1 MRKDSTEPLLF
12 PKIRLRNYLI
22 PPIASRELRNIVVS
36 LGAAIDHIPV
46 TRAVV
51 IKTTN
56 TQPGTSA
63 RLFPVKCLL
72 KKFEICKIKL
82 IYGTNIQKSIKI
94 SLVEC
99 NTTYIELRDKEGL
112 YFPAE
117 NIGHIF
123 RIMLSYLN
131 HLFLIKHFQKVLS

>member
-1 MRKDSTEPLLF
+1 MIRKTKTCGIKVRKDSTEPLLF

-82 IYGTNIQKSIKI
+82 IYFLFINLFSQ
-94 SLVEC
+94 V
-99 NTTYIELRDKEGL
+99 
-112 YFPAE
+112 
-117 NIGHIF
+117 IF
-123 RIMLSYLN
+123 YTL
-131 HLFLIKHFQKVLS
+131 